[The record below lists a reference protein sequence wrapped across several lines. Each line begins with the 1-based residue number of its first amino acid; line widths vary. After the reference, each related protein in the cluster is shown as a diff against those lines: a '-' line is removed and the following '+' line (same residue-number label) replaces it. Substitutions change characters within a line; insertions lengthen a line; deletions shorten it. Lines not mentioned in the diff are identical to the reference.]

1 MAEVWSSIREL
12 HGRAPTLSHLSKDET
27 FWSVLN
33 SAIELDFKRGH
44 LRWTMSELS
53 RISKVTR
60 SLIYY
65 YFGKSKEAIL
75 LEAVKLIGEEFFGLN
90 ANRIDLWNKGQIAD
104 SVLQTRRLMEKCPH
118 MGTFYMVHR
127 EEQTE
132 IGASLRQLETEY
144 KQKLKKFFSRA
155 PAPNLEAV
163 FGIFMGLV
171 ITPGLSDES
180 VRVAVDGVFQLIGKP

>member
-1 MAEVWSSIREL
+1 V
-12 HGRAPTLSHLSKDET
+12 SHLSKDET

-53 RISKVTR
+53 RMSKITR

-75 LEAVKLIGEEFFGLN
+75 LEAVKLIGEEFFGLT
-90 ANRIDLWNKGQIAD
+90 AGRVELWKEGKIAD
-104 SVLQTRRLMEKCPH
+104 SVLQTRHLLEKCPH

-127 EEQTE
+127 DEETE
-132 IGASLRQLETEY
+132 IGESLRQLEHEY
-144 KQKLKKFFSRA
+144 KQKLKRFFARA
-155 PAPNLEAV
+155 PDPSLEAL
-163 FGIFMGLV
+163 FGLFLGLV
-171 ITPGLSDES
+171 LTPRLSDEA
-180 VRVAVDGVFQLIGKP
+180 VRTAVGAVLELSKKGS

>member
-1 MAEVWSSIREL
+1 V
-12 HGRAPTLSHLSKDET
+12 SHLSKDET

-33 SAIELDFKRGH
+33 SAIELDFRRGH

-53 RISKVTR
+53 RMSKVTR

-90 ANRIDLWNKGQIAD
+90 VGRVELWQKGQIVE
-104 SVLQTRRLMEKCPH
+104 SVLQTRHLLEKSPH

-127 EEQTE
+127 DEQTE
-132 IGASLRQLETEY
+132 IGSTLRQLELEY
-144 KQKLKKFFSRA
+144 KQKLKRFFASA
-155 PAPNLEAV
+155 SEPSLEAI
-163 FGIFMGLV
+163 FGLFMGLV
-171 ITPGLSDES
+171 VTPRLSDEA
-180 VRVAVDGVFQLIGKP
+180 VRKAVGLVLQMSAQGVK

>member
-1 MAEVWSSIREL
+1 M
-12 HGRAPTLSHLSKDET
+12 
-27 FWSVLN
+27 LN

-53 RISKVTR
+53 RMSKITR

-90 ANRIDLWNKGQIAD
+90 ASRIDLWQKGQIAD

-132 IGASLRQLETEY
+132 IGASLRQLESEY
-144 KQKLKKFFSRA
+144 KQKLKRFFSKA
-155 PAPNLEAV
+155 PDPGLEAI
-163 FGIFMGLV
+163 FGLFMGLV
-171 ITPGLSDES
+171 ITPGLSDDAI
-180 VRVAVDGVFQLIGKP
+180 RIAVDGVLHLAQRT

>member
-1 MAEVWSSIREL
+1 M
-12 HGRAPTLSHLSKDET
+12 SHLSKDET

-53 RISKVTR
+53 RTSKVTR

-90 ANRIDLWNKGQIAD
+90 AGRIELWQKGQIAE
-104 SVLQTRRLMEKCPH
+104 SVLQSRRLMEKCPH

-127 EEQTE
+127 EEQTD
-132 IGASLRQLETEY
+132 IGSSLRQLEAEH
-144 KQKLKKFFSRA
+144 KQKLKRFFSGA
-155 PAPNLEAV
+155 PEQGLEAI
-163 FGIFMGLV
+163 FGLFLGLV
-171 ITPGLSDES
+171 MTPGLSDGA
-180 VRVAVDGVFQLIGKP
+180 VRIAVDGMLELSKKRES

>member
-1 MAEVWSSIREL
+1 M
-12 HGRAPTLSHLSKDET
+12 SHLSKDET

-53 RISKVTR
+53 RMSKVTR

-75 LEAVKLIGEEFFGLN
+75 LEAVKLIGEEFFGLTT
-90 ANRIDLWNKGQIAD
+90 NRVEMWKAGQISE
-104 SVLQTRRLMEKCPH
+104 SVLQTRRLLEKCPH

-127 EEQTE
+127 EEETD
-132 IGASLRQLETEY
+132 IGASLRQLELEY
-144 KQKLKKFFSRA
+144 KQKLKRFFPQASD
-155 PAPNLEAV
+155 PSLEAL
-163 FGIFMGLV
+163 FGLFMGLV
-171 ITPGLSDES
+171 ITPRLSDEA
-180 VRVAVDGVFQLIGKP
+180 VRKAVEGVLILSRKT

>member
-1 MAEVWSSIREL
+1 MSGAVQAIFGYDL
-12 HGRAPTLSHLSKDET
+12 MVSHLSKDET

-53 RISKVTR
+53 RMSKVTR

-90 ANRIDLWNKGQIAD
+90 ATRIDLWQKGQIAD

-127 EEQTE
+127 EEQTD

-144 KQKLKKFFSRA
+144 KQKLKRFFAQA
-155 PAPNLEAV
+155 PDPALEAT
-163 FGIFMGLV
+163 FGLFMGLV
-171 ITPGLSDES
+171 ITPGLSDEAI
-180 VRVAVDGVFQLIGKP
+180 RTAVGGVLQLAQKT

>member
-1 MAEVWSSIREL
+1 MSQ
-12 HGRAPTLSHLSKDET
+12 LSKDET

-53 RISKVTR
+53 RMSKITR

-90 ANRIDLWNKGQIAD
+90 ASRIDLWQKGQIAD

-132 IGASLRQLETEY
+132 IGASLRQLESEY
-144 KQKLKKFFSRA
+144 KQKLKRFFSKA
-155 PAPNLEAV
+155 PDPGLEAI
-163 FGIFMGLV
+163 FGLFMGLV
-171 ITPGLSDES
+171 ITPGLSDDAI
-180 VRVAVDGVFQLIGKP
+180 RIAVDGVLHLAQRT

>member
-1 MAEVWSSIREL
+1 M
-12 HGRAPTLSHLSKDET
+12 SKDET

-33 SAIELDFKRGH
+33 SAIELDFRRGH

-53 RISKVTR
+53 RVSKVTR

-75 LEAVKLIGEEFFGLN
+75 LEAVKLTGEEFFGLN
-90 ANRIDLWNKGQIAD
+90 AGRLELWKQGQIAE

-127 EEQTE
+127 DEQTE
-132 IGASLRQLETEY
+132 IGASLRLLETEY
-144 KQKLKKFFSRA
+144 KQKLKHYFSRA
-155 PAPNLEAV
+155 SDPSLEAI
-163 FGIFMGLV
+163 FGLFMGLV
-171 ITPGLSDES
+171 ITPRLSDEA
-180 VRVAVDGVFQLIGKP
+180 VRKGVNGVLQLSRQA

>member
-1 MAEVWSSIREL
+1 M
-12 HGRAPTLSHLSKDET
+12 SHLSKDET

-53 RISKVTR
+53 RMSKVTR

-90 ANRIDLWNKGQIAD
+90 SARIDLWQKGQIAD

-127 EEQTE
+127 EEQTD

-144 KQKLKKFFSRA
+144 KQKLKRFFSTA
-155 PAPNLEAV
+155 PEANLEAV
-163 FGIFMGLV
+163 FGLFMGLV
-171 ITPGLSDES
+171 ITPGLSDDS
-180 VRVAVDGVFQLIGKP
+180 IRVAVGGVLQLTGKA